1 MIRAALFD
9 FDGTIADTAP
19 DLAGT
24 ANDMRVARGLAPLP
38 MEALRPMV
46 SAGARGMIGVAFGVD
61 KDAQGFET
69 LKTEFLDRY
78 EQRMTQASVLF
89 SGVAELLVELEQRS
103 VPWGVVTNKA
113 QRFAEPLVPAMGLRP
128 RVLICGDTTAYAK
141 PHPEPLLEAARRLGI
156 PSSACAYVGD
166 DLRDVQA
173 AHAAG
178 MRSVIA
184 TYGYLGDAGSPETWG
199 ADAMA
204 QSVPDILGILDGWM
218 TR

>member
-1 MIRAALFD
+1 MIHAVLFD

-38 MEALRPMV
+38 IEALRPMV
-46 SAGARGMIGVAFGVD
+46 SAGARGMIGLAFGLD
-61 KDAQGFET
+61 KDAHGFEP

-78 EQRMTQASVLF
+78 EHRMTQASVLF
-89 SGVAELLVELEQRS
+89 SGVTELLVDLEQRS
-103 VPWGVVTNKA
+103 IAWGVVTNKA
-113 QRFAEPLVPAMGLRP
+113 QRFAKPLVPAMGLRP
-128 RVLICGDTTAYAK
+128 RVLICGDTTAHAK
-141 PHPEPLLEAARRLGI
+141 PHPEPLLEAARRLGVL
-156 PSSACAYVGD
+156 PSACAYVGD

-173 AHAAG
+173 ARAAG
-178 MRSVIA
+178 MRSIIA
-184 TYGYLGDAGSPETWG
+184 NYGYLGDAGSPETWG

-204 QSVPDILGILDGWM
+204 QTVPDILGILDGWM

>member
-1 MIRAALFD
+1 MIRAVLFD

-24 ANDMRVARGLAPLP
+24 ANDMRIARGLGPLP

-61 KDAQGFET
+61 KDAQDFDT

-78 EQRMTQASVLF
+78 EHRMTQASVLF
-89 SGVAELLVELEQRS
+89 SGVGDLLVELGQRS
-103 VPWGVVTNKA
+103 IPWGVVTNKA
-113 QRFAEPLVPAMGLRP
+113 QRFAKPLVPAMGLRP
-128 RVLICGDTTAYAK
+128 DVLICGDTTAHAK
-141 PHPEPLLEAARRLGI
+141 PHPEPLLEAARRLGV
-156 PSSACAYVGD
+156 PPSACAYVGD

-173 AHAAG
+173 ARAAG

-184 TYGYLGDAGSPETWG
+184 AYGYLGDSGSPDAWG